1 MMEIAEIKAL
11 AERMC
16 SFVEGTFDGYPSA
29 TCAADEGIVFEAH
42 AAWKS
47 ITDDSSISQADFVV
61 FFPCVCVETR
71 ERNWR
76 MPGRSMKRS

>member
-1 MMEIAEIKAL
+1 MKITPMMEIAEIKAL

-29 TCAADEGIVFEAH
+29 TCADEGIVFEAH

-47 ITDDSSISQADFVV
+47 FSGDSGISQADFVAFV
-61 FFPCVCVETR
+61 ASVCRDQRGTE
-71 ERNWR
+71 ER
-76 MPGRSMKRS
+76 PGVL